1 MTSIQQVNNM
11 ENYIISNM
19 EFSSKKKIKQK
30 IQEIEKKY
38 MDYQPLVDKDLE
50 FMIDIFKYHS
60 NFESKMKG
68 MTDIYF
74 APCKEYPSTRCAHI
88 AYGNKNTDIKKR
100 PCDDISWT
108 FCVKRIKVNTL
119 DKFRLPFGSYRG
131 KTIKEV
137 DTLNRSYLV
146 WILGPEF
153 KDLTIKEQVEK
164 YFKMNIEQKINNIT
178 ITNPNQT
185 IMDFEYQ
192 TNKPQKPKVQQ
203 NRFRQAVA
211 QYDIHGN
218 LIKTYDSVLDTAKS
232 GYNPQCVSKCINNK
246 LKLHDKNIFIAIK
259 NKNNVAKKI
268 DPTPFIT
275 NKNSNLGLNNL
286 IVNSLFSE
294 QKETPTTPEY
304 TKVNIPKN
312 NKTRIGMFLN
322 DGTLE
327 RVILNHTELKQLKR
341 AKNMAFKHIYGN
353 FTSKKIKKGY
363 LGKYQFRRLEK
374 GKTYLLGYQYN
385 LAEFKFDYQ
394 RRFLNV
400 KRKVKTDILNTVVKE
415 TSIPILEAKEAIT
428 TSLVENII
436 PTEQPKR
443 NFMQRLIY
451 LFTGN

>member
-1 MTSIQQVNNM
+1 MNNNIEEKLQQLILNG
-11 ENYIISNM
+11 IG
-19 EFSSKKKIKQK
+19 
-30 IQEIEKKY
+30 
-38 MDYQPLVDKDLE
+38 DLE
-50 FMIDIFKYHS
+50 YLTT
-60 NFESKMKG
+60 N
-68 MTDIYF
+68 
-74 APCKEYPSTRCAHI
+74 
-88 AYGNKNTDIKKR
+88 KKR
-100 PCDDISWT
+100 KS
-108 FCVKRIKVNTL
+108 
-119 DKFRLPFGSYRG
+119 
-131 KTIKEV
+131 
-137 DTLNRSYLV
+137 
-146 WILGPEF
+146 
-153 KDLTIKEQVEK
+153 
-164 YFKMNIEQKINNIT
+164 M
-178 ITNPNQT
+178 
-185 IMDFEYQ
+185 
-192 TNKPQKPKVQQ
+192 KP
-203 NRFRQAVA
+203 VA

-218 LIKTYDSVLDTAKS
+218 LIKTYDSVLDTEKS

-286 IVNSLFSE
+286 IVNNLFSE